1 MINSAV
7 QPPLT
12 DLQAEMLKLFATNVP
27 EKDLIEIRN
36 LIARYLLEK
45 ARDEADVIWDEK
57 DYSDEKIKALL
68 DKK

>member
-1 MINSAV
+1 MINSDV

>member
-1 MINSAV
+1 MINAAV

-36 LIARYLLEK
+36 MIARYLLEK
-45 ARDEADVIWDEK
+45 ARDEADAIWDEK
-57 DYSDEKIKALL
+57 GYSDDKLKALL
-68 DKK
+68 DK